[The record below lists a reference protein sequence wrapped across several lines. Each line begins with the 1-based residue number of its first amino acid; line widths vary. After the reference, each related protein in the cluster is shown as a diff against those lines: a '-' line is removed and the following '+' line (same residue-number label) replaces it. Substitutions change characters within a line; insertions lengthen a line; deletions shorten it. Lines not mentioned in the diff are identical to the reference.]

1 MRNAFKNRYPRKNDY
16 YDELLKK
23 ATIVVDANVLL
34 NMYRYSE
41 DTASYILNILNHVKE
56 RVWIPHQ
63 VGREFFENRKKII
76 ISQSDSY
83 KETEQQLKKIVNN
96 FEDSQKHPFI
106 SKNSTTLLS
115 NALESIYNDLKS
127 SAEKYA
133 SLLSKDPILDK
144 IFDIYD
150 NRIGNEYSSEDLAK
164 LIEEGK
170 SRYQNKIPPGYMDSG
185 KELRDLEKNPSASQY
200 ERTRPYGDFIIWKQL
215 IDFSKDGNDILF
227 ITQDVKEDWFEIQSG
242 KKLGPRH
249 ELLDEFMNITGNQIY
264 FYQTD
269 IFLKRI
275 TETIGE
281 PTDNNA
287 IEEVRSNAMEQ
298 KINNN
303 YINLLI
309 THEKLSDLNL
319 KKVNNVFSSS
329 EKEIVDDIFSLGHK
343 INVILSKL
351 KSNCKDELKN
361 DLEIDS
367 SKINSIFSKI
377 QEYSIKYFEDKSKV
391 DIGYIEVLAQK
402 LCEMLVYC
410 EEKYTNTD

>member
-1 MRNAFKNRYPRKNDY
+1 M
-16 YDELLKK
+16 
-23 ATIVVDANVLL
+23 DANVLL

-41 DTASYILNILNHVKE
+41 DTANYILDILNHVKE

-83 KETEQQLKKIVNN
+83 YETEQQLKKIVNN

-106 SKNSTTLLS
+106 SKKSTTLLS
-115 NALESIYNDLKS
+115 NALESIYNDLNS

-133 SLLSKDPILDK
+133 SLLNKDPILDK

-150 NRIGNEYSSEDLAK
+150 NRIGKEYTSEELAK
-164 LIEEGK
+164 LIEEGN
-170 SRYQNKIPPGYMDSG
+170 SRYKSKIPPGYMDSG
-185 KELRDLEKNPSASQY
+185 KEIRDLEKNPSASQY

-215 IDFSKDGNDILF
+215 IDFSKEGMDILF
-227 ITQDVKEDWFEIQSG
+227 ITQDVKEDWFEIQNG

-249 ELLDEFMNITGNQIY
+249 ELLDEFIKTTGNQIY

-287 IEEVRSNAMEQ
+287 IEEVRSNALEQ
-298 KINNN
+298 KISNN
-303 YINLLI
+303 YINMLI

-319 KKVNNVFSSS
+319 KKFNHILGSS
-329 EKEIVDDIFSLGHK
+329 EKEIVDDILSLGNK
-343 INVILSKL
+343 ISGVLSKL
-351 KSNCKDELKN
+351 KSNCKEELKN
-361 DLEIDS
+361 DLEADS
-367 SKINSIFSKI
+367 SKIKSIFSKM
-377 QEYSIKYFEDKSKV
+377 QEYSIKYLEDKNKV
-391 DIGYIEVLAQK
+391 DIGYIEMLAKK
-402 LCEMLVYC
+402 LCEMLAYC